1 MKEKS
6 QLKVS
11 SEYEIQTKHDDDD
24 DVVELKTG
32 PSNLSISFY
41 F

>member
-24 DVVELKTG
+24 VVELKTG